1 MDTSSATT
9 LIRKAGYCRCGILF
23 LDQSGRVTAL
33 NPDFVGPED
42 LKIKEGSQLPD
53 ELCRLDPG
61 QWLFW
66 GRDWFVQAA
75 GRKTAEILVFR
86 RLRMADQ
93 LLGPYGESSTNEE
106 MVRMVLNNPY
116 EGLTVVDTE
125 GNVTFLSAENER
137 WLKLK
142 MGEGA
147 GIALSSFAPASRL
160 AEVARTGIAD
170 NAQIVDLQGRTKI
183 TVNLPIKKDNKVI
196 GAVGKILF
204 QNTDQLEK
212 LASRVRAVELQVER
226 YETLL
231 DEMRGHL
238 YTFDDILSN
247 NPAMLSLIAQA
258 RRIADSSATVLIL
271 GESGTGKELFAQ
283 AIHEASNKNKGPF
296 IAINCGAI
304 PGDLIESELFGYEE
318 GAFSGAKKKGKPGK
332 FELASGGT
340 LFLDEVGELPLESQA
355 KLLRALEER
364 KIDRLGGTTPLPVDF
379 RLVTATNSD
388 LFTLAKSG
396 KFRSDL
402 YYRINEFPIDIPPL
416 RSRPEDI
423 PMLARHFLAEVSR
436 REQLPMLKISEE
448 ASQILTHHNWPGNVR
463 ELRGL
468 MRQMTWKAQGQTIEP
483 HHLPSTL
490 NKGRS
495 RTGISGTLE
504 EQLDQAERNAIL
516 SALQAAEGNRAFTSR
531 LLGIHRTAL
540 YKKMARLGIDFNHET
555 NVVDGESPGVG
566 PDSGT

>member
-1 MDTSSATT
+1 MDTPSATA
-9 LIRKAGYCRCGILF
+9 LIRKADYCRCGIVF
-23 LDQSGRVTAL
+23 YDKTGRVTAL
-33 NPDFVGPED
+33 NPDFFGPEN
-42 LKIKEGSQLPD
+42 LKIKKGFQLPD
-53 ELCRLDPG
+53 ELYRLGPG
-61 QWLFW
+61 EWVFW
-66 GRDWFVQAA
+66 DSDWFIQAE
-75 GRKTAEILVFR
+75 GRQSAEILVFR

-116 EGLTVVDTE
+116 EGLTVVDTK

-137 WLKLK
+137 WLNLK
-142 MGEGA
+142 VGEGA

-160 AEVARTGIAD
+160 SEVARTGIAD
-170 NAQIVDLQGRTKI
+170 NAQIVDLQGKIKI
-183 TVNLPIKKDNKVI
+183 TVNLPIKKDNQVI

-204 QNTDQLEK
+204 QNTDQFEK
-212 LASRVRAVELQVER
+212 LASRVRTVELQVER

-231 DEMRGHL
+231 DEMRGDL
-238 YTFDDILSN
+238 YTFDNIISN
-247 NPAMLSLIAQA
+247 NPAMLSLVEQV

-304 PGDLIESELFGYEE
+304 PRDLIESELFGYEE

-332 FELASGGT
+332 FELACGGT
-340 LFLDEVGELPLESQA
+340 LFLDEVGELPLESQT
-355 KLLRALEER
+355 KLLRVLEER

-379 RLVTATNSD
+379 RLVTATNCE
-388 LFTLAKSG
+388 LLTLAKSG

-402 YYRINEFPIDIPPL
+402 YYRINEFPIEIPPL

-423 PMLARHFLAEVSR
+423 PLLARHFLAEVSR
-436 REQLPMLKISEE
+436 REQLPTLKISEE
-448 ASQILTHHNWPGNVR
+448 ALQTLARYNWPGNVR
-463 ELRGL
+463 ELRSL

-490 NKGRS
+490 NQGQRKA
-495 RTGISGTLE
+495 GISGTLQ
-504 EQLDQAERNAIL
+504 EQLAQAERNAIL
-516 SALQAAEGNRAFTSR
+516 SALQSAEGNRALTGR
-531 LLGIHRTAL
+531 MLGIHRTAL
-540 YKKMARLGIDFNHET
+540 YKKMARLGIDCNRGSDRSF
-555 NVVDGESPGVG
+555 
-566 PDSGT
+566 

>member
-1 MDTSSATT
+1 MDTPSATA
-9 LIRKAGYCRCGILF
+9 LIRKADYCRCGIVF
-23 LDQSGRVTAL
+23 FDKTGRVTGL
-33 NPDFVGPED
+33 HPDFTGPED

-53 ELCRLDPG
+53 ELYRLGPG
-61 QWLFW
+61 EWVFW
-66 GRDWFVQAA
+66 ESDWFVRAE
-75 GRKTAEILVFR
+75 GRQSAEILVFR

-93 LLGPYGESSTNEE
+93 LLGPYGESPTNEE

-116 EGLTVVDTE
+116 EGLTVVDTK

-137 WLKLK
+137 WLNLK
-142 MGEGA
+142 VGEGA

-160 AEVARTGIAD
+160 SEVARTGIAD
-170 NAQIVDLQGRTKI
+170 NAQIVDLQGKIKI

-204 QNTDQLEK
+204 QNTDQFEK

-231 DEMRGHL
+231 DEMRGDL
-238 YTFDDILSN
+238 YTFDHIVSK
-247 NPAMLSLIAQA
+247 NPAMLSLIEQA

-304 PGDLIESELFGYEE
+304 PRDLIESELFGYEE

-332 FELASGGT
+332 FELACGGT

-355 KLLRALEER
+355 KLLRVLEER
-364 KIDRLGGTTPLPVDF
+364 KIDRLGGTTSLPVDF
-379 RLVTATNSD
+379 RLVTATNCD
-388 LFTLAKSG
+388 LLTLAKSG
-396 KFRSDL
+396 KFRGDL
-402 YYRINEFPIDIPPL
+402 YYRINEFPIEIPPL

-423 PMLARHFLAEVSR
+423 PPLANHFLAEVSR
-436 REQLPMLKISEE
+436 REQLPTLKISEE
-448 ASQILTHHNWPGNVR
+448 TLQTLARYNWPGNVR
-463 ELRGL
+463 ELRSL

-490 NKGRS
+490 NIGRS
-495 RTGISGTLE
+495 TTGISGTLE
-504 EQLDQAERNAIL
+504 EQLAEAERNAIL
-516 SALQAAEGNRAFTSR
+516 SALQSAEGNRALASR
-531 LLGIHRTAL
+531 MLGIHRTAL
-540 YKKMARLGIDFNHET
+540 YKKMARLGIDFKHE
-555 NVVDGESPGVG
+555 S
-566 PDSGT
+566 

>member
-1 MDTSSATT
+1 MDTPSATA
-9 LIRKAGYCRCGILF
+9 LIRKADYCRCGIVF
-23 LDQSGRVTAL
+23 FDKTGRVTGL
-33 NPDFVGPED
+33 HPDFTGPED

-53 ELCRLDPG
+53 ELYRLGPG
-61 QWLFW
+61 EWVFW
-66 GRDWFVQAA
+66 ESDWFVRAE
-75 GRKTAEILVFR
+75 GRQSAEILVFR

-93 LLGPYGESSTNEE
+93 LLGPYGESPTNEE

-116 EGLTVVDTE
+116 EGLTVVDTK

-137 WLKLK
+137 WLNLK
-142 MGEGA
+142 VGEGA

-160 AEVARTGIAD
+160 SEVARTGIAD
-170 NAQIVDLQGRTKI
+170 NAQIVDLQGKIKI

-204 QNTDQLEK
+204 QNTDQFEK
-212 LASRVRAVELQVER
+212 LASRVRTVELQVER

-231 DEMRGHL
+231 DEMRGDL
-238 YTFDDILSN
+238 YTFDHIVSK
-247 NPAMLSLIAQA
+247 NPAMLSLIEQA

-304 PGDLIESELFGYEE
+304 PRDLIESELFGYEE

-332 FELASGGT
+332 FELACGGT

-355 KLLRALEER
+355 KLLRVLEER
-364 KIDRLGGTTPLPVDF
+364 KIDRLGGTTSLPVDF
-379 RLVTATNSD
+379 RLVTATNCD
-388 LFTLAKSG
+388 LLTLAKSG
-396 KFRSDL
+396 KFRGDL
-402 YYRINEFPIDIPPL
+402 YYRINEFPIEIPPL

-423 PMLARHFLAEVSR
+423 PPLANHFLAEVSR
-436 REQLPMLKISEE
+436 REQLPTLKISEE
-448 ASQILTHHNWPGNVR
+448 TLQTLARYNWPGNVR
-463 ELRGL
+463 ELRSL

-490 NKGRS
+490 NIGRS
-495 RTGISGTLE
+495 TTGISGTLE
-504 EQLDQAERNAIL
+504 EQLAEAERNAIL
-516 SALQAAEGNRAFTSR
+516 SALQSAEGNRALASR
-531 LLGIHRTAL
+531 MLGIHRTAL
-540 YKKMARLGIDFNHET
+540 YKKMARLGIDFKHE
-555 NVVDGESPGVG
+555 S
-566 PDSGT
+566 

>member
-1 MDTSSATT
+1 MDTPSATA
-9 LIRKAGYCRCGILF
+9 LIRKADYCRCGIVF
-23 LDQSGRVTAL
+23 FDKTGRVTAL
-33 NPDFVGPED
+33 NRNFFWPEN

-53 ELCRLDPG
+53 ELYRLG
-61 QWLFW
+61 LGEWLFW
-66 GRDWFVQAA
+66 ESDWFVQAE
-75 GRKTAEILVFR
+75 GRQRAEILVFR

-125 GNVTFLSAENER
+125 GTVTFLSAENER
-137 WLKLK
+137 WLNLK

-160 AEVARTGIAD
+160 SEVARTGIAD
-170 NAQIVDLQGRTKI
+170 NAQIVDLQGKTKI
-183 TVNLPIKKDNKVI
+183 TVNLPIRKDNKVI
-196 GAVGKILF
+196 GAFGKILF
-204 QNTDQLEK
+204 QTTDQFEK
-212 LASRVRAVELQVER
+212 LASRVRTVELQVER

-231 DEMRGHL
+231 DEMRGDL
-238 YTFDDILSN
+238 YTFDHIVSN
-247 NPAMLSLIAQA
+247 NPAMLSLIEQA

-283 AIHEASNKNKGPF
+283 AIHEASNKNRGPF

-304 PGDLIESELFGYEE
+304 PRELIESELFGYEE

-332 FELASGGT
+332 FELACGGT

-355 KLLRALEER
+355 KLLRVLEER

-379 RLVTATNSD
+379 RLVTATNCD

-402 YYRINEFPIDIPPL
+402 YYRINEFPIEIPPL

-423 PMLARHFLAEVSR
+423 PLLARHFLAEVSR
-436 REQLPMLKISEE
+436 REQLPTLKISEE
-448 ASQILTHHNWPGNVR
+448 ALQTLTHHTWPGNVR
-463 ELRGL
+463 ELRSL

-490 NKGRS
+490 TKGRS
-495 RTGISGTLE
+495 TIGISGTLE
-504 EQLDQAERNAIL
+504 EQLGQAERNAIL
-516 SALQAAEGNRAFTSR
+516 SALQSAEGNRALTSR
-531 LLGIHRTAL
+531 MLGIHRTAL
-540 YKKMARLGIDFNHET
+540 YKKMARLGIDFHHET
-555 NVVDGESPGVG
+555 NL
-566 PDSGT
+566 

>member
-1 MDTSSATT
+1 MDTPAATA
-9 LIRKAGYCRCGILF
+9 LARKADYCRCGILF
-23 LDQSGRVTAL
+23 FDQTGRVTAR
-33 NPDFVGPED
+33 NPDFVGPER
-42 LKIKEGSQLPD
+42 LKTREGSQLPE
-53 ELCRLDPG
+53 ELYRLAPG

-66 GRDWFVQAA
+66 ESDWFVQAA
-75 GRKTAEILVFR
+75 GRQRTEILILR

-125 GNVTFLSAENER
+125 GRVTFLSAENER
-137 WLKLK
+137 WLDLK

-160 AEVARTGIAD
+160 SEVARTGIAD

-204 QNTDQLEK
+204 QTTDQLEK
-212 LASRVRAVELQVER
+212 LAGRVRAVELQVER

-231 DEMRGHL
+231 DEMRGNL
-238 YTFDDILSN
+238 YTFDHILSN
-247 NPAMLSLIAQA
+247 NPAMLSLITQA
-258 RRIADSSATVLIL
+258 RRIADSTATVLIL

-283 AIHEASNKNKGPF
+283 AFHAASNKSKGPF

-304 PGDLIESELFGYEE
+304 PRDLIESELFGYEE

-332 FELASGGT
+332 FELACGGT

-355 KLLRALEER
+355 KLLRVLEER

-379 RLVTATNSD
+379 RLVTATNCD

-402 YYRINEFPIDIPPL
+402 YYRINEFPIEIPPL

-423 PMLARHFLAEVSR
+423 SLLARHFLAEVSR
-436 REQLPMLKISEE
+436 QEQLPMLKISEE
-448 ASQILTHHNWPGNVR
+448 ALHTLAQHNWPGNVR
-463 ELRGL
+463 ELRGI

-490 NKGRS
+490 NKRRS
-495 RTGISGTLE
+495 TTGISGTLE
-504 EQLDQAERNAIL
+504 EQLAQAERSAIL
-516 SALQAAEGNRAFTSR
+516 SALQSAEGNRALTSR
-531 LLGIHRTAL
+531 MLGIHRTAL

-555 NVVDGESPGVG
+555 SL
-566 PDSGT
+566 